1 MTETIGN
8 PLSWSVDHARAAGK
22 HLGAAATHIG
32 HGDAGEVEM
41 PRIRHLA
48 VRDLKEVLQKGVEDF
63 AACRTDVI
71 FVCLLYPIIGV
82 LLAWV
87 ALHNNLLPLLFPITS
102 GFALLG
108 PIAAVGLYEMSRQ
121 REMGAEPDWS
131 HALAFTKSPSF
142 AAIFAL
148 GLILGAIFIVV
159 GIVAFVHPGGTFEAL
174 AAVMAF
180 FLIFKGF
187 FDIIVSIATRE
198 EIHIWWVQLIAGIVE
213 VLIGF
218 WAAGYWGR
226 SAILLVI
233 WVGATALAR
242 GISSIFLGVSLHGIG
257 KEMRRRMA

>member
-87 ALHNNLLPLLFPITS
+87 ALHNNLGWTKHDRGDARAALYHFEKAVEAADLYGTS
-102 GFALLG
+102 GQQHVARWSVGRALRSLG
-108 PIAAVGLYEMSRQ
+108 RTDEALDLQ
-121 REMGAEPDWS
+121 RELARARPDDPYVQAEIEALTAAATGAEP
-131 HALAFTKSPSF
+131 TIEP
-142 AAIFAL
+142 
-148 GLILGAIFIVV
+148 
-159 GIVAFVHPGGTFEAL
+159 
-174 AAVMAF
+174 
-180 FLIFKGF
+180 
-187 FDIIVSIATRE
+187 
-198 EIHIWWVQLIAGIVE
+198 
-213 VLIGF
+213 
-218 WAAGYWGR
+218 
-226 SAILLVI
+226 
-233 WVGATALAR
+233 
-242 GISSIFLGVSLHGIG
+242 
-257 KEMRRRMA
+257 